1 METGQQITTL
11 DGRSGR
17 IVAGAGIEAHRSE
30 DDARAAVSAVLLDDG
45 EVRWYVES
53 ALTPLTWAPID
64 RAPERDWHPA
74 SVVIL
79 DASTFWG

>member
-1 METGQQITTL
+1 METGQHVKTP

-17 IVAGAGIEAHRSE
+17 IVAVAGIEAHRSQDE
-30 DDARAAVSAVLLDDG
+30 ARAAVSAVLLDDG
-45 EVRWYVES
+45 EVRWYVEG

-64 RAPERDWHPA
+64 RAPEPEWHPA

>member
-1 METGQQITTL
+1 METGQQVTTP
-11 DGRSGR
+11 DGRCGR
-17 IVAGAGIEAHRSE
+17 IVAMGGIEAHTPE
-30 DDARAAVSAVLLDDG
+30 HDAGPVSAVLLDDG

-53 ALTPLTWAPID
+53 ALTPLTWAPVD
-64 RAPERDWHPA
+64 RSPEREWHPA